1 MAANSI
7 DSSQELLFII
17 DSGCKV
23 FSFQPEVVFL
33 SQFWLENN
41 MGNPNL
47 IGRKK
52 PQKQF
57 KKLLESKKSEFLA
70 VYGRRRVG
78 KTFLIK
84 EYFNYQFDFFIT
96 GMANATTA
104 QQLFN
109 FDTEMNRQS
118 NLVSDSPSTNWLE
131 AFQRLR
137 DHLESKKKESKLV
150 VFIDELPWMHTHGSD
165 FLMALEHFWN
175 AWATHRKDIV
185 LIVCGSAASWM
196 LTEVINST
204 GGLHNR
210 VTGQMKIEPFTL
222 GEAEELLK
230 SKNCQLDRYQVIQ
243 LYMCMGGV
251 PYYLDA
257 VEPGKSAAQNIQ
269 DLFFEKS
276 GLLRNE
282 FHNLYRALFKRHYV
296 YENVVEVLST
306 KTSGMAR
313 NEIVQ
318 TSKIQSGGTLSKV
331 LVDLEESGFITSY
344 QSLDRKQKNTIYRLS
359 DYFTAFYF
367 RFLQQP
373 KGSDWLQLIDQPTH
387 RAWQG
392 FTFEQVC
399 LDHVFQI
406 KKALGISGI
415 QAEQAAWRGATEDK
429 GAQIDLLID
438 RRDHVISICECKF
451 HLDSFTINKDYA
463 DHLRSKIAVF
473 KEVSKTKKAVHFTFV
488 STYGLHR
495 NSYSD
500 MLVQSEVTMDALFE
514 EI

>member
-1 MAANSI
+1 M
-7 DSSQELLFII
+7 E
-17 DSGCKV
+17 
-23 FSFQPEVVFL
+23 
-33 SQFWLENN
+33 
-41 MGNPNL
+41 NPNL

-52 PQKQF
+52 PREHLQ
-57 KKLLESKKSEFLA
+57 KLLKSKKSEFLA

-78 KTFLIK
+78 KTYLIK
-84 EYFNYQFDFFIT
+84 EYFSYQFDFFIT

-118 NLVSDSPSTNWLE
+118 NLVFDSPSANWLE

-137 DHLESKKKESKLV
+137 EQLESKKKEGKLV

-175 AWATHRKDIV
+175 TWGTHRKDV
-185 LIVCGSAASWM
+185 LLIVCGSAASWM

-230 SKNCQLDRYQVIQ
+230 SNNCHLDRYQLIQ

-257 VEPGKSAAQNIQ
+257 VEPGKSAAQTIQ

-282 FHNLYRALFKRHYV
+282 FHNLYRALFKRHEV
-296 YENVVEVLST
+296 YEKVVEVLST
-306 KTSGMAR
+306 KPYGMAR
-313 NEIVQ
+313 NDVIK
-318 TSKIQSGGTLSKV
+318 SSGLQSGGTLSKV
-331 LVDLEESGFITSY
+331 LIDLEESGFITSY
-344 QSLDRKQKNTIYRLS
+344 PALDRKNKNTIYRLS

-367 RFLQQP
+367 RFLQKPQ
-373 KGSDWLQLIDQPTH
+373 GSDWLQLIDQPTH

-399 LDHVFQI
+399 LDHVPQI
-406 KKALGISGI
+406 KKTLGISGI

-438 RRDHVISICECKF
+438 RRDHVITICECKF
-451 HLDSFTINKDYA
+451 PLDTYTINKEYA
-463 DHLRSKIAVF
+463 DQLRTKLSVF
-473 KEVSKTKKAVHFTFV
+473 KEVSKTKKAVHLAFV
-488 STYGLHR
+488 SSYGLHH

-500 MLVQSEVTMDALFE
+500 LLVQSQVTMDALFDE
-514 EI
+514 V

>member
-1 MAANSI
+1 MLN
-7 DSSQELLFII
+7 
-17 DSGCKV
+17 
-23 FSFQPEVVFL
+23 
-33 SQFWLENN
+33 
-41 MGNPNL
+41 
-47 IGRKK
+47 
-52 PQKQF
+52 
-57 KKLLESKKSEFLA
+57 SKKSEFLA

-78 KTFLIK
+78 KTYLIK
-84 EYFNYQFDFFIT
+84 EYFGYQFDFFIT
-96 GMANATTA
+96 GMANATTV

-118 NLVSDSPSTNWLE
+118 NLVFDAPSANWLE

-137 DHLESKKKESKLV
+137 EHLEGKKKEGKLV
-150 VFIDELPWMHTHGSD
+150 IFIDELPWMHTHGSD

-175 AWATHRKDIV
+175 AWATHRKDV
-185 LIVCGSAASWM
+185 LLIVCGSAASWM

-222 GEAEELLK
+222 REAEELLK
-230 SKNCQLDRYQVIQ
+230 SNNCHLDRYQLIQ

-269 DLFFEKS
+269 NLFFEKS

-282 FHNLYRALFKRHYV
+282 FHNLYRALFKRHEV
-296 YENVVEVLST
+296 YEKVVEVLST
-306 KTSGMAR
+306 KPYGMAR
-313 NEIVQ
+313 NDVIK
-318 TSKIQSGGTLSKV
+318 SSGLQSGGTLSKV
-331 LVDLEESGFITSY
+331 LIDLEESGFITSY
-344 QSLDRKQKNTIYRLS
+344 PSLDRKNKNTIYRLS

-367 RFLQQP
+367 RFLQKPQ
-373 KGSDWLQLIDQPTH
+373 GSDWLQLIDQPTH

-399 LDHVFQI
+399 LDHVPQI

-415 QAEQAAWRGATEDK
+415 QAEQASWRGATEDK

-438 RRDHVISICECKF
+438 RRDHVITICECKF
-451 HLDSFTINKDYA
+451 PLDTYTINKEYA
-463 DHLRSKIAVF
+463 DQLRAKLSVF
-473 KEVSKTKKAVHFTFV
+473 KEVSKTKKAVHLVFV
-488 STYGLHR
+488 SSYGLHH

-500 MLVQSEVTMDALFE
+500 MLVQGEVTMDALFDE
-514 EI
+514 V

>member
-1 MAANSI
+1 M
-7 DSSQELLFII
+7 D
-17 DSGCKV
+17 
-23 FSFQPEVVFL
+23 
-33 SQFWLENN
+33 
-41 MGNPNL
+41 NPNL

-52 PQKQF
+52 SQERFQ
-57 KKLLESKKSEFLA
+57 KLLKSKKSEFLA

-84 EYFNYQFDFFIT
+84 EYFGYQFDFFIT

-118 NLVSDSPSTNWLE
+118 NLVFDSPSTNWLE

-137 DHLESKKKESKLV
+137 EHLEGKKKEGKLV
-150 VFIDELPWMHTHGSD
+150 IFIDELPWMHTHGSD

-175 AWATHRKDIV
+175 AWATHRKDIL

-222 GEAEELLK
+222 GETEELLK
-230 SKNCQLDRYQVIQ
+230 SNNCHHDRYQLIQ

-251 PYYLDA
+251 PYYLAA
-257 VEPGKSAAQNIQ
+257 VESGKSAAQNIQ

-282 FHNLYRALFKRHYV
+282 FHNLYRALFKRHEV
-296 YENVVEVLST
+296 YEKVVEVLSR
-306 KTSGMAR
+306 KTYGVAR
-313 NEIVQ
+313 NELIK
-318 TSKIQSGGTLSKV
+318 SSGLQSGGTLSKV

-344 QSLDRKQKNTIYRLS
+344 PSLDRKAKNTIYRLS
-359 DYFTAFYF
+359 DYLTAFYF
-367 RFLQQP
+367 RFLQKPQ
-373 KGSDWLQLIDQPTH
+373 GSDWLQLIDQPTY

-399 LDHVFQI
+399 LDHVSQI

-415 QAEQAAWRGATEDK
+415 QAEQAAWRGGTEDK

-438 RRDHVISICECKF
+438 RRDHVITICECKF
-451 HLDSFTINKDYA
+451 PLDTYIINKEYA
-463 DHLRSKIAVF
+463 DQLRAKLSVF
-473 KEVSKTKKAVHFTFV
+473 KEVSKTKKAVHLVFV
-488 STYGLHR
+488 SSYGLHH

-500 MLVQSEVTMDALFE
+500 MLVQGEVTMDALFDE
-514 EI
+514 V

>member
-1 MAANSI
+1 M
-7 DSSQELLFII
+7 D
-17 DSGCKV
+17 
-23 FSFQPEVVFL
+23 
-33 SQFWLENN
+33 
-41 MGNPNL
+41 NPSL

-52 PQKQF
+52 PRERF
-57 KKLLESKKSEFLA
+57 KKLLKSKKSEFLA

-78 KTFLIK
+78 KTFLVK
-84 EYFNYQFDFFIT
+84 EYFHYQFDFFMT
-96 GMANATTA
+96 GMANATTE

-109 FDTEMNRQS
+109 FDTELNRQS
-118 NLVSDSPSTNWLE
+118 HLVFDSPAQNWLE

-137 DHLESKKKESKLV
+137 MHLELKKKDGKLV
-150 VFIDELPWMHTHGSD
+150 IFIDELPWMHTHGSD
-165 FLMALEHFWN
+165 FLMGLEHFWN
-175 AWATHRKDIV
+175 AWATHRTDV
-185 LIVCGSAASWM
+185 LLIVCGSAASWM
-196 LTEVINST
+196 LTELINST

-210 VTGQMKIEPFTL
+210 VTAQMKIEPFTL

-230 SKNCQLDRYQVIQ
+230 SNNCQLDRYQIIQ
-243 LYMCMGGV
+243 LYMCLGGI

-257 VEPGKSAAQNIQ
+257 VEAGKSAAQNIQ
-269 DLFFEKS
+269 ELFFEKS

-282 FHNLYRALFKRHYV
+282 FHNLYRALFKRHEV
-296 YENVVEVLST
+296 YEKVVEVLSA
-306 KTSGMAR
+306 KTYGMAR
-313 NEIVQ
+313 SEIIHN
-318 TSKIQSGGTLSKV
+318 SGLQSGGTLSKV

-344 QSLDRKQKNTIYRLS
+344 PALDRKLKNTIYRLS
-359 DYFTAFYF
+359 DCFTAFHF
-367 RFLQQP
+367 RFLQKPQ
-373 KGSDWLQLIDQPTH
+373 SNDWLKLIDQPAH

-415 QAEQAAWRGATEDK
+415 QAEHAAWRGSTGDK

-451 HLDSFTINKDYA
+451 HLDTFAINKEYA
-463 DHLRSKIAVF
+463 DQLRSKISTF
-473 KEVSKTKKAVHFTFV
+473 KEISKTKKAVHFAFV

-500 MLVQSEVTMDALFE
+500 LLVQSEVTMDALFE
-514 EI
+514 EV